1 MAGRGKGN
9 KAGKAG
15 KLEYWMAEGLGGW
28 TAGGLE
34 VCRAGK
40 LEGWRVGWLEGWKGG
55 RLEGWTAG
63 NLAGWRAARLEGWTA
78 GRLDNS
84 KVGILVE
91 LLAIS
96 GSSKTGFLVG
106 PYKTKTFV
114 LRAAG
119 LLEGCQA
126 GGRKAK
132 GLKAGML
139 ECWNAGML
147 EC

>member
-1 MAGRGKGN
+1 
-9 KAGKAG
+9 
-15 KLEYWMAEGLGGW
+15 LE
-28 TAGGLE
+28 
-34 VCRAGK
+34 K
-40 LEGWRVGWLEGWKGG
+40 
-55 RLEGWTAG
+55 
-63 NLAGWRAARLEGWTA
+63 
-78 GRLDNS
+78 
-84 KVGILVE
+84 LVE
-91 LLAIS
+91 LLVIS

-147 EC
+147 ECWKASKLEGWAAGRLDGWTAGRLDGWKAGRLAGWKGGWLEGWKAGEIEGLGAGLLEGCGCEARASQPHSF